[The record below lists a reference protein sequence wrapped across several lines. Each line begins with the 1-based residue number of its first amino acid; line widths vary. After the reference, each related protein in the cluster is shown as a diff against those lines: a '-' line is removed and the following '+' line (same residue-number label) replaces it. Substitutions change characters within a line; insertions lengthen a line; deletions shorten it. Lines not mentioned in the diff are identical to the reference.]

1 MEYSKEEQVFL
12 AHMAQGLVAWET
24 LPAGGRGLIV
34 GKATGMAELF
44 SARGLAVTEAASA
57 DVTAGK
63 VTGPFDVI
71 VMVAEPER
79 VQEPAALLA
88 SCRQLLA
95 PHGRLLLGMNN
106 RLGLRYFCGDADV
119 YTDRS
124 FDGLDDYFQVYKT
137 AADTFRGRTYSR
149 AEIRRM
155 LAAAGFAHQKWFSVL
170 TDLEHPMMLIAEG
183 SLPRESL
190 ERRLFPT
197 YHRPAH
203 AFLMEE
209 RLYRPLIEEG
219 AFHAMA
225 NAYLIECPVD
235 AAASDVLEVTSSLD
249 RHNEDAF
256 LTIVRG
262 DAAGRPARVEK
273 RAAFPEG
280 EARLQELLSHHEDL
294 RAHGLQTVA
303 DTMEDGVYAMPFVD
317 APTVQ
322 VWIERQ
328 AEAGN
333 RAGVLAMLDH
343 FHDAIIA
350 SSDHV
355 SEGDGDGHGVVLA
368 RAYLD
373 LVPINAFAVDD
384 GVMFFDQEF
393 VKENCPAD
401 VMVLRMVDFVGGAL
415 QQHGIIRYED
425 LMDRYGLRAQ
435 ADKLRK
441 IWDTFATELRQVAT
455 MMPVRA
461 PHERDLSL
469 IEANRLRCAYPERR
483 YRELFVDIFDGLD
496 DKELVVFGSGAFAKR
511 FVAGYSGRY
520 PLAHIV
526 DNNAAKQGTEL
537 GGLTIESPDVL
548 AKLPAQSFKVLI
560 CVKGYLA
567 IARQLEAM
575 GITDY
580 ACFDPMRDYP
590 SARPAFE
597 VPATPAPEAAEDDAP
612 AKKYHVGY
620 VAGVF
625 DLFHQGHLN
634 LLRRAK
640 AQCDFLVVGVV
651 SDMGV
656 TKYKKV
662 EPFVPE
668 DERLNIV
675 RACRYVD
682 RAEILPTEFA
692 GIRDAWHLFH
702 FDVMFTGSDYQK
714 NAGWLSE
721 KEFLKR
727 NGATIVFFPYTQSTS
742 STYLKSLIQEKLL

>member
-106 RLGLRYFCGDADV
+106 RLGLRYFCGDADI

-137 AADTFRGRTYSR
+137 AVDTFRGRTYSR

-155 LAAAGFAHQKWFSVL
+155 LAAAGFAAQKWFSVL
-170 TDLEHPMMLIAEG
+170 TDLEHPMMLIAED

-203 AFLMEE
+203 AFLLEE
-209 RLYRPLIEEG
+209 RFYRPLLDEG
-219 AFHAMA
+219 LFHAMA
-225 NAYLIECPVD
+225 NAYFIECPLD
-235 AAASDVLEVTSSLD
+235 GQTSDVVEVTSSLD
-249 RHNEDAF
+249 RHDEDAF
-256 LTIVRG
+256 LTIVRS
-262 DAAGRPARVEK
+262 DAEGRPVRVEK
-273 RAAFPEG
+273 RAAFPAG
-280 EARLQELLSHHEDL
+280 AARLDALCAHHEDL
-294 RAHGLQTVA
+294 RAHGVMTVA
-303 DTMEDGVYAMPFVD
+303 NRVEDGVYAMPFID

-322 VWIERQ
+322 VWVERQ

-333 RAGVLAMLDH
+333 RAGVLAVLDR
-343 FHDAIIA
+343 FRATILA

-373 LVPINAFAVDD
+373 LVPINAFYTDEGFV
-384 GVMFFDQEF
+384 FFDQEF
-393 VKENCPAD
+393 VRENCPAD
-401 VMVLRMVDFVGGAL
+401 VMVMRMVDFLASTL
-415 QQHGIIRYED
+415 HQHGIITYDE
-425 LMDRYGLRAQ
+425 LLDRYGLRAQ
-435 ADKLRK
+435 SAELHKV
-441 IWDTFATELRQVAT
+441 WNTFATELRQVAT

-469 IEANRLRCAYPERR
+469 IEANRLRCAYPEQR
-483 YRELFVDIFDGLD
+483 YRELFVDIFDGLE
-496 DKELVVFGSGAFAKR
+496 DKELVVFGSGQFATR
-511 FVAGYSGRY
+511 FVSGYSGRY
-520 PLAHIV
+520 PIAHIV
-526 DNNAAKQGTEL
+526 DNNTKKQGTEL

-548 AKLPAQSFKVLI
+548 AKLPPASFKVLI

-567 IARQLEAM
+567 ITRQLEAM

-590 SARPAFE
+590 SARPLFE
-597 VPATPAPEAAEDDAP
+597 APAPPATEAAEEDAP

-640 AQCDFLVVGVV
+640 AQCDILVVGVV
-651 SDMGV
+651 SNEGV
-656 TKYKKV
+656 TKYKQV

-668 DERLNIV
+668 EERLNIV

-702 FDVMFTGSDYQK
+702 FDAMFTGSDYEK
-714 NAGWLSE
+714 NPGWLSD

-727 NGATIVFFPYTQSTS
+727 NSADIVFFPYTQSTS
-742 STYLKSLIQEKLL
+742 STHLKSLIEQKML